1 MAFTP
6 PPDFRDIA
14 RAKRI
19 QSNKFLSASSVI
31 NRGGKSNSSVVVPPD
46 PTPSST
52 IPLTPS
58 ITPTITPTP
67 TNTLTNTPTPTNTL
81 TNTPTNTPTCSQT
94 PTNTPTITVTPTVTV
109 TTSNPYSQNV
119 GLLEINDN
127 SFPALFQQNTYFTPN
142 SNINGFQ
149 VQIDEFVLDV
159 ELFDTGN
166 PNTTFYVLTLPDERK
181 ITLRQDQTNT
191 IFIGNSTLNINVDT
205 NLLKRNII
213 L

>member
-67 TNTLTNTPTPTNTL
+67 TNTLTNTPT
-81 TNTPTNTPTCSQT
+81 NTPTLSQT
-94 PTNTPTITVTPTVTV
+94 PTITPTITVTPTVTV
-109 TTSNPYSQNV
+109 TTSNPYQQNV

-127 SFPALFQQNTYFTPN
+127 SSPVLFQQNTYFAPN